1 MMTTTVTC
9 DRTYV
14 AGVSGRARAV
24 GSGRAGERLNPE
36 DRPSVVGRRPQIR
49 GVRVHAGARARSGA
63 EADLPREEGRKEEAR
78 QHGKHE
84 LS

>member
-1 MMTTTVTC
+1 MG
-9 DRTYV
+9 
-14 AGVSGRARAV
+14 AGGRAN
-24 GSGRAGERLNPE
+24 GSTPRIAL
-36 DRPSVVGRRPQIR
+36 SVVGRRPQIR

-63 EADLPREEGRKEEAR
+63 EADLPREEGRREEAR